1 MKFYE
6 YQCLIEINA
15 TSTDDVLKNY
25 NLTFFHYQ
33 GYIFNNNN
41 LIKADFKKNTICGLE
56 CYGTNQKNI
65 DSLTS
70 FKIQFVAQK
79 KGLNQLNVQTYF
91 LMEVNDQDSK
101 TMSLEGL
108 NMDFQFDI
116 NDYPIECIFKVMQCN
131 SQIYQVKCTTQLLQ
145 FLDKTEQELMVAYN
159 KNMIR
164 FNLYLLNITVSTVAD
179 CYDTEQ
185 GGYCDY
191 NGIQSCSYGYQ
202 LENINGI
209 NACYYK
215 QSNCQKGKAAYK
227 SMSDCLPCNSS
238 CQVCDETLGCVCQQ
252 NQFQSFQNHEIGC
265 IDCIENCLKCTSK
278 YDCQQ
283 CQEGYFFDN
292 QISKCTKC
300 NLLNCDRCFGSKI
313 CLICQKEYLIQNGLC
328 VKSNL
333 QQQIVSEN
341 KEFTIQSKEKRSFYQ
356 YSLFWVLVYQ
366 TIFQI
371 FVQIFGFHLDN
382 QKNIQIKQQPKS
394 FTQHDRNLG
403 KLNNRQLSQL
413 PLNQVEDQKFQKI
426 KQQSSSLQLE
436 QQQQQTQQQEILK
449 TQFQENLQT
458 EQVATQNYFDQIQIK
473 IDLEKQYQLTNI
485 HEQQSKLNI
494 DNQSNLIAIN
504 KDSKVNIDTLGGN
517 NKLKY
522 IQEEQQNDPQ
532 SKSQIDLAAYNN
544 EQYDSS
550 EQQKK
555 FIKQNLLLKVI
566 YFHNFLSIF
575 FVFDSKIPRMQ
586 RLSIFYLRVVHAL
599 SISSIFGQYCNS
611 GEMILTCFVS
621 SIIVSICI
629 SIIMK
634 IYTIKLVGKY
644 LYSGIFL
651 GLLGYYIYIVSSILA
666 GKHSSYTNDI
676 IGWFFVMLIFDLIL
690 VSGLLAIFQL
700 LLVNHMVSNTI
711 PKNKIIQKLFNFLS
725 LENVLRN
732 LNL

>member
-1 MKFYE
+1 M
-6 YQCLIEINA
+6 
-15 TSTDDVLKNY
+15 
-25 NLTFFHYQ
+25 
-33 GYIFNNNN
+33 
-41 LIKADFKKNTICGLE
+41 E
-56 CYGTNQKNI
+56 C
-65 DSLTS
+65 SPS
-70 FKIQFVAQK
+70 
-79 KGLNQLNVQTYF
+79 
-91 LMEVNDQDSK
+91 
-101 TMSLEGL
+101 
-108 NMDFQFDI
+108 
-116 NDYPIECIFKVMQCN
+116 
-131 SQIYQVKCTTQLLQ
+131 IYQVKCTSQIQ
-145 FLDKTEQELMVAYN
+145 SFWNRVEREIALDYQSIYN
-159 KNMIR
+159 FK
-164 FNLYLLNITVSTVAD
+164 LYLLNITVSAVAN
-179 CYDTEQ
+179 CLDTEQ

-191 NGIQSCSYGYQ
+191 SGVQSCSNKYQ

-209 NACYYK
+209 NVCNYK
-215 QSNCQKGKAAYK
+215 QSNCKKGQSAYE
-227 SMSDCLPCNSS
+227 SMSSCYPCSSS
-238 CQVCDETLGCVCQQ
+238 CQVCDETLGCVCQL
-252 NQFQSFQNHEIGC
+252 NQFKYLLQYSSKQVGC
-265 IDCIENCLKCTSK
+265 QDCRENCLKCTNK

-283 CQEGYFFDN
+283 CKIGYFIDN
-292 QISKCTKC
+292 SIGKCTKC
-300 NLLNCDRCFGSKI
+300 SLLNCDKCFDSKI
-313 CLICQKEYLIQNGLC
+313 CMICQKGYVIQNGLC
-328 VKSNL
+328 IQNSME
-333 QQQIVSEN
+333 QQIDSEN
-341 KEFTIQSKEKRSFYQ
+341 RAFVSQNKEKRSFYQ
-356 YSLFWVLVYQ
+356 YSLFWVLAYQ

-382 QKNIQIKQQPKS
+382 QQNIQTKQLSQNL
-394 FTQHDRNLG
+394 TQSNRNMD

-426 KQQSSSLQLE
+426 KQQSQSLQLE

-517 NKLKY
+517 KRLQY
-522 IQEEQQNDPQ
+522 IQEEQQNDHQ
-532 SKSQIDLAAYNN
+532 GKSQIDLAAYNN

-621 SIIVSICI
+621 SIIVSVCI

-651 GLLGYYIYIVSSILA
+651 GLLGYYIYIISSILA

-676 IGWFFVMLIFDLIL
+676 IGWFFIMLIFDLIL